1 MYLTTEKI
9 NTNDAD
15 SNRSHYVRAW
25 TTREAAEDYAKR
37 KAQTNNGA
45 PESQV
50 FMLISTTKTSGVY
63 ESEVKLV

>member
-1 MYLTTEKI
+1 MYLTVEKI
-9 NTNDAD
+9 NENDVGQ
-15 SNRSHYVRAW
+15 SHGHFTKSW
-25 TTREAAEDYAKR
+25 KTREEAEDWAKR

-50 FMLISTTKTSGVY
+50 YMLISTTKTSNVY